1 MTTTVAS
8 RRREL
13 RRLITDEVVSN
24 QHELVERLADRG
36 FDVTQP
42 TVSRDLEAI
51 GAVRANENGGVRYVI
66 GDPPESGEAELARVF
81 GEFVLWVEPT
91 GNLVVLRTPPG
102 AAHLVAS
109 AIDTAAV
116 SGVVGTVAGDDTV
129 FVAAAEDLG
138 GAALAGKL
146 DELGAP

>member
-8 RRREL
+8 RRRAL
-13 RRLITDEVVSN
+13 RRLITNEVVSN
-24 QHELVERLADRG
+24 QHELVERLASRG

-51 GAVRANENGGVRYVI
+51 GAVRAVENGGVRYII
-66 GDPPESGEAELARVF
+66 GSAPESGTAELARVF
-81 GEFVLWVEPT
+81 GEFVLWVEST

-109 AIDTAAV
+109 AIDMAAL
-116 SGVVGTVAGDDTV
+116 SDIVGTVAGDDTV
-129 FVAAAEDLG
+129 FVAAAEHIG
-138 GAALAGKL
+138 GAALAAEL